1 MCCSLESID
10 ENMIVLVRCL
20 DEIRDI
26 DHNSIYQDLLVTDQN
41 SLAMSS
47 WNDSRFEYKVV

>member
-47 WNDSRFEYKVV
+47 WNDSSFEYKVV